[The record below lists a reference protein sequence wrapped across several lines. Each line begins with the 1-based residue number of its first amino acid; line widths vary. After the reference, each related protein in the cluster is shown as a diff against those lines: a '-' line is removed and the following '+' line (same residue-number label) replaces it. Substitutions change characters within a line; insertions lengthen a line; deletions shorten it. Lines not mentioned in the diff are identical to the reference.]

1 MLSSRKSRAT
11 LVTLTRAI
19 MFMVLVLVGM
29 SCGGQQPSQQEA
41 APAPAAPA
49 ATAAAP
55 AAPATPA
62 GDGPVTLAALKY
74 MPAQT
79 HLALAIPPASGIVAK
94 VLELDKR
101 LSAVNIA
108 EELESLIYDLAAELG
123 EYDAET
129 LDDLMLAKGLDPQA
143 PIALFVDANPA
154 FARVQGEGQINLSD
168 LDMPGLALVAG
179 VSDAAKA
186 TATLEEITMMASASE
201 TVEAGGVT
209 INSVSINGDDYGYF
223 MNDKSLVLGHLNM
236 VKAAAERVATPAA
249 IRYGTAECPADSKDE
264 AVLLL
269 YGGRAIPLIKKIL
282 PAIPVEA
289 NMRPLLDSQ
298 ILNLEQM
305 LSGEDA
311 DDPVVFNLA
320 WTPEKLELKS
330 RMDTAKHPAVLTISG
345 QATSL
350 QYPQKLPENT
360 VALLSLLLTPEYKK
374 QITDVYL
381 KALPAEMTQNPGSAQ
396 ALSMANQVLTMLGQE
411 ICLGLSGAEED
422 LPGVFLMVQL
432 SNPDATKGLLQML
445 VPTMPGE
452 KHRDIDIA
460 TIAAPI
466 PVALSVAYPGDM
478 MLLATDEEQMK
489 GIIDRVLDGSTSNL
503 FASLKPPVDPSV
515 PRYTALFVDESLYS
529 GVVQPI
535 SMLTGGLPGE
545 VGPIM
550 DQIFSVAGGLRLVN
564 EMDGSW
570 YVSKVTLLMKP

>member
-1 MLSSRKSRAT
+1 MSTSWKSQTALVSLTHAMMFLS
-11 LVTLTRAI
+11 
-19 MFMVLVLVGM
+19 LVLIGM
-29 SCGGQQPSQQEA
+29 SCGGQQATAPDTA
-41 APAPAAPA
+41 AATDTPAAPAAPA
-49 ATAAAP
+49 ALP
-55 AAPATPA
+55 S
-62 GDGPVTLAALKY
+62 DGPFTLAALKY
-74 MPAQT
+74 MPEQS
-79 HLALAIPPASGIVAK
+79 HLALALPPMSGVLAK
-94 VLELDKR
+94 VLALDER
-101 LSAVNIA
+101 LDVVNIA
-108 EELESLIYDLAAELG
+108 GELESIASDLAAQLG

-129 LDDLMLAKGLDPQA
+129 LEEIMLAKGLDPAA
-143 PIALFVDANPA
+143 PIALFVDADPA
-154 FARVQGEGQINLSD
+154 FARVSEGDQMDLSD
-168 LDMPGLALVAG
+168 LEMPALALAVG

-186 TATLEEITMMASASE
+186 TATLEELTMMASTSE
-201 TVEAGGVT
+201 TIEAAG
-209 INSVSINGDDYGYF
+209 VSINSLSIADDDYGYF
-223 MNDKSLVLGHLNM
+223 FDGKSLVLGHLAM
-236 VKAAAERVATPAA
+236 VKAAADRVAAPAA

-269 YGGRAIPLIKKIL
+269 YGGRAVPLIKKIL

-305 LSGEDA
+305 LSGEDS
-311 DDPVVFNLA
+311 DDPVVMSLA

-330 RMDTAKHPAVLTISG
+330 RMDTVKHPAVLTVSG
-345 QATSL
+345 QAAAL
-350 QYPQKLPENT
+350 QYPQKLPDNS

-381 KALPAEMTQNPGSAQ
+381 KALPAEMTQNPGTAQ

-422 LPGVFLMVQL
+422 LPGLFLMVQL
-432 SNPDATKGLLQML
+432 SNPEATRGLLQML

-452 KHRDIDIA
+452 KYRDLDIA

-478 MLLATDEEQMK
+478 MLLSTDEEQMK
-489 GIIDRVLDGSTSNL
+489 GIIDRVLDKSTSKL
-503 FASLKPPVDPSV
+503 FASLKPPLDPAV
-515 PRYTALFVDESLYS
+515 PRYSALFVDESLYS

-550 DQIFSVAGGLRLVN
+550 DQIFNVASGLRMMN
-564 EMDGSW
+564 EMDGNW
-570 YVSKVTLLMKP
+570 YVSKLTLLMKP